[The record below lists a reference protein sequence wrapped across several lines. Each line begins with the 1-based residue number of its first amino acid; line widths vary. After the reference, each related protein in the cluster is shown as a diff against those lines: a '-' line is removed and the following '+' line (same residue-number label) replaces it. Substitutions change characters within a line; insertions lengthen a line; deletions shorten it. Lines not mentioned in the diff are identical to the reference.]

1 MYASDGTISLNI
13 HLTCKK
19 IAKER
24 NEPFS
29 SQCIED
35 EIETQGDKVETQGDK
50 VETQGD
56 KVETQGDKVKT
67 QEMW

>member
-35 EIETQGDKVETQGDK
+35 EIETQGDKVETQ
-50 VETQGD
+50 
-56 KVETQGDKVKT
+56 
-67 QEMW
+67 EMW